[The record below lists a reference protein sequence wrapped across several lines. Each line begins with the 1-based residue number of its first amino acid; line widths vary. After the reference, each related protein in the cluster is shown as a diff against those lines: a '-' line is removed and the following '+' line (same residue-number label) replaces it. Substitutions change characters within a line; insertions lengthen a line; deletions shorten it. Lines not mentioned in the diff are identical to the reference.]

1 MFNCPAI
8 AFEQVRIKIQ
18 RAVSRIV
25 PNVLS
30 SSSSKLSRM
39 RALYLLQ
46 SAFNHSAK
54 TGPLHIHCTVSCNNM
69 LHWDASSTERK
80 RFPSASSAFW
90 NNHPSQLWRHTWF
103 QTRKTNPGSALSSV
117 SWSGAFCYNALYIVT
132 LSKFYIK
139 VNYHFTN
146 MNKCACILH
155 LVVST
160 VFFSF

>member
-54 TGPLHIHCTVSCNNM
+54 TGPPHIHT
-69 LHWDASSTERK
+69 LHCELQQYVALGCIQHREK
-80 RFPSASSAFW
+80 KVFPV
-90 NNHPSQLWRHTWF
+90 HPVQFEIIIRLNSED
-103 QTRKTNPGSALSSV
+103 TRDFKQGRPLQALHSALSVGQEHSATMHYIL
-117 SWSGAFCYNALYIVT
+117 SLY
-132 LSKFYIK
+132 L
-139 VNYHFTN
+139 NFT
-146 MNKCACILH
+146 
-155 LVVST
+155 
-160 VFFSF
+160 